1 MVWKNFL
8 STGHTTATANNDMTI
23 LYAARMDVTPSFI
36 KTFEDWYDNRHAPD
50 LIRSGFYSCSAYY
63 ALTGSPTIHN
73 IYLIPSV
80 DIFTSEKYL
89 TARNPEV
96 DKLRSTVLD
105 NVSNRSNTPYEQI
118 AVMNAESSD
127 VPNSKMALGL
137 QFNSE
142 ESIDS
147 VKQLFSNV
155 FAGCTNSV
163 RLCRRSGSHINVS
176 QEPDWYLFGQMSE
189 SNNDF
194 SSMFSEMA
202 AHYEMELSQQ
212 ILNLRVSFNA

>member
-1 MVWKNFL
+1 M
-8 STGHTTATANNDMTI
+8 STGPTTATANNDMTI

-36 KTFEDWYDNRHAPD
+36 ETFEDWYDNRHAPD

-63 ALTGSPTIHN
+63 ALNGSPIIHN

-96 DKLRSTVLD
+96 DKLRSTVLE

-118 AVMNAESSD
+118 AFKNVKPSD
-127 VPNSKMALGL
+127 VPNSKMALSL

-147 VKQLFSNV
+147 VKQRFTRV
-155 FAGCTNSV
+155 FAECTNSV
-163 RLCRRSGSHINVS
+163 RLCRRRGSHINVS
-176 QEPDWYLFGQMSE
+176 EEPNWYLFSE
-189 SNNDF
+189 IDESKGDC
-194 SSMFSEMA
+194 SRMFIEMA
-202 AHYEMELSQQ
+202 NHYEKDLSQQ
-212 ILNLRVSFNA
+212 TLDLRVSFSA

>member
-1 MVWKNFL
+1 MN
-8 STGHTTATANNDMTI
+8 TGRTTATANNDMTI

-147 VKQLFSNV
+147 VKQRFSNV

-176 QEPDWYLFGQMSE
+176 QEPEWYLFGQISE
-189 SNNDF
+189 SNNDC
-194 SSMFSEMA
+194 SGMFSEMA
-202 AHYEMELSQQ
+202 THYEMDLSQQ
-212 ILNLRVSFNA
+212 TLKLRVSFNA

>member
-1 MVWKNFL
+1 M
-8 STGHTTATANNDMTI
+8 STGPTTATADKDMTV
-23 LYAARMDVTPSFI
+23 LYAARMDVTPGFI
-36 KTFEDWYDNRHAPD
+36 ETFEDWYDNRHAPD
-50 LIRSGFYSCSAYY
+50 LIRSGFHSCSAYY
-63 ALTGSPTIHN
+63 ALTGSPIIHN

-96 DKLRSTVLD
+96 DKLRTTVLD

-118 AVMNAESSD
+118 AVKNVKPSD
-127 VPNSKMALGL
+127 VPNSKMALSL

-147 VKQLFSNV
+147 VKQRFTRV
-155 FAGCTNSV
+155 FAECTNSV

-176 QEPDWYLFGQMSE
+176 EEPEWYLFGQINE
-189 SNNDF
+189 SNKDF

-202 AHYEMELSQQ
+202 DHYEMDSSQQ
-212 ILNLRVSFNA
+212 TLNLRVSFKA

>member
-1 MVWKNFL
+1 M
-8 STGHTTATANNDMTI
+8 STGPTTATANNDMTI

-63 ALTGSPTIHN
+63 ALTGSPIIHN

-118 AVMNAESSD
+118 AVINVKPSD
-127 VPNSKMALGL
+127 VPNSKMALSL

-142 ESIDS
+142 ESSDS
-147 VKQLFSNV
+147 VKQRFSNI
-155 FAGCTNSV
+155 FAECTNSV
-163 RLCRRSGSHINVS
+163 RLCKRSGSHINVS
-176 QEPDWYLFGQMSE
+176 QEPEWYLFGQINE
-189 SNNDF
+189 SNSDC
-194 SSMFSEMA
+194 SRMFSEIA
-202 AHYEMELSQQ
+202 DYYDVALSQQ
-212 ILNLRVSFNA
+212 TLDLRVSFNA

>member
-1 MVWKNFL
+1 
-8 STGHTTATANNDMTI
+8 MTI

-36 KTFEDWYDNRHAPD
+36 KTFEDWYDNSHAPD

-89 TARNPEV
+89 TARSPEV

-118 AVMNAESSD
+118 AVINAKASD

-147 VKQLFSNV
+147 VKQRFSNV
-155 FAGCTNSV
+155 FAECTNSV
-163 RLCRRSGSHINVS
+163 RLCQRSGSHINVS
-176 QEPDWYLFGQMSE
+176 QEPEWYLFGQINE
-189 SNNDF
+189 SNNDC
-194 SSMFSEMA
+194 SRMFSEMA
-202 AHYEMELSQQ
+202 DHYDKDLSQQ
-212 ILNLRVSFNA
+212 TLDHRVSFNA